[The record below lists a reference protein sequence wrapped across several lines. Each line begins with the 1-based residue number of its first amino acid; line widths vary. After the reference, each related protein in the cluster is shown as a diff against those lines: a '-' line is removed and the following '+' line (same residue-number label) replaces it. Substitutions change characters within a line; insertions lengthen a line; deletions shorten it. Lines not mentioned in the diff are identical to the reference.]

1 MKDKCRWC
9 KHYMPDERYNGCVGW
24 CIVKNRAI
32 SYDRTCDKLEE
43 GKQHWLCG
51 KEVTEWLG

>member
-51 KEVTEWLG
+51 KEVTE